1 LIFVEH
7 RYTYRYIAALEDYGF
22 TFQGMFVWEKSTA
35 SHRAQRMSEIFR
47 RRVNK
52 ADAEN
57 WSSWRVANLRP
68 LFEPYFMVSK
78 AI

>member
-1 LIFVEH
+1 
-7 RYTYRYIAALEDYGF
+7 
-22 TFQGMFVWEKSTA
+22 MFVWEKSTA